1 MGRYSIHIVLASN
14 LKKMY
19 HAGKGHSKHED
30 KKALKRNGGN
40 PDFIYSDSTL
50 NTYLKAL
57 KTYKQ
62 FCTSINLNPKS
73 VDEAAASRQ
82 DYIYWLNSNG
92 YAATTI
98 KKNLSA
104 LSKATGT
111 SNSDL
116 IFPAKRKRDD
126 IKRNRGDYSAF
137 SQNHFSEE
145 KNKDFVL
152 ICKSTGAR
160 RHDLVPLNKYHP
172 GVLGTDLT
180 FLSGK
185 PAVCFRHGK
194 GGKARIAEIA
204 GTDED
209 VKRVVEIFRA
219 AGSNKVFDTIPHSG
233 YQAAPIHRYRSDYAR
248 TIYRKYARPISAVP
262 AKQLYCCRGLRYGD
276 TFDKRAL
283 AIVNRNLGHSGN
295 RFSLAVN
302 NYLYER

>member
-30 KKALKRNGGN
+30 KKALHRNGGN

-50 NTYLKAL
+50 NTYLDAL
-57 KTYKQ
+57 KTYKK
-62 FCTSINLNPKS
+62 FCDCCNFSPKNI
-73 VDEAAASRQ
+73 DEAAASRQ
-82 DYIYWLNSNG
+82 DFISWLAENG

-116 IFPAKRKRDD
+116 IFPALRRRDA
-126 IKRNRGDYSAF
+126 ITRNRGDYSDF
-137 SQNHFSEE
+137 TCTHFSEE
-145 KNKDFVL
+145 KNQDFVL
-152 ICKSTGAR
+152 VCKTTGAR

-194 GGKARIAEIA
+194 GGKKRIAEIA
-204 GTDED
+204 GTDEE

-219 AGSNKVFDTIPHSG
+219 AGCNKVFETIPHSG

-248 TIYRKYARPISAVP
+248 AIYRKYARPISDVP
-262 AKQLYCCRGLRYGD
+262 AKQLYRCRGLRYGD